1 MEREKTLVAKIQP
14 RSMGNPLP
22 VLSLC
27 MALFS
32 TSIYA
37 QTAPGAVASNPEFAI
52 KGFNVTGDNPLSESE
67 TTLTLAP
74 FLRSDANIDTLQKAT
89 AALEKALR
97 DKGFGLH
104 RVSLPPQEVGENVR
118 LAIVKFVIG
127 KITIEGAN
135 RYDNANILR
144 SVPELEAG
152 STPNFNRLAVQTTI
166 ANESQ
171 GKQIQVSLKESEEAD
186 KIDAAIIVNESKPWN
201 FSIGI
206 ANSGSPSSGKDRTTI
221 AGSHANLF
229 NLDHQFVGAYTTSLE
244 NASNVKQL
252 GLSYRIPL
260 YALGGILNASYS
272 RSDVVGSFGAF
283 TSTGAGRTWVLG
295 YTHYLPPEGGKRSYL
310 SIGLDDKLFN
320 TALINNIPLPGQ
332 LDRRSR
338 PISLGYNVR
347 AESNSESFS
356 YNAELAFNTGGGS
369 GNDLASYQSEDP
381 RISVVRWKLLR
392 AGFSYATGLP
402 NDFLFGLRTQF
413 QYSPDVLISG
423 EQFGIGGITSVRGTE
438 ERPLA
443 ADKGVFASLEVTS
456 PELFSGLRALVFI
469 DNGWISNNEPNG
481 ISRLSSDQL
490 RSVGLG
496 LRYNVG
502 NFALSADYG
511 RLTTGSKIPFGI
523 NSNSPQR
530 GDDKLN
536 LNLSVRF

>member
-1 MEREKTLVAKIQP
+1 MASSLSAL
-14 RSMGNPLP
+14 SM
-22 VLSLC
+22 C

-32 TSIYA
+32 ASICA
-37 QTAPGAVASNPEFAI
+37 QTATPIAASSNPQFAI
-52 KGFNVTGDNPLSESE
+52 KGFNVTGDNPLTDSE
-67 TTLTLAP
+67 TGLALAP
-74 FLRSDANIDTLQKAT
+74 FLRNDATLETLQKASE
-89 AALEKALR
+89 ALEKVLR

-104 RVSLPPQEVGENVR
+104 RVSLPAQEVGDKVQ
-118 LAIVKFVIG
+118 LTIVKFTIG
-127 KITIEGAN
+127 KISIEGASL
-135 RYDNANILR
+135 YDSANILR
-144 SVPELEAG
+144 SVPELKAN
-152 STPNFNRLAVQTTI
+152 TAPNFNRLAIQTTI

-186 KIDAAIIVNESKPWN
+186 KIDAAIIVNEGKPWN

-206 ANSGSPSSGKDRTTI
+206 ANSGSASSGKDRTTI

-244 NASNVKQL
+244 NISNVKQL

-260 YALGGILNASYS
+260 YALGGILNTSYS

-283 TSTGAGRTWVLG
+283 TSTGAGRTWALS
-295 YTHYLPPEGGKRSYL
+295 YTHYLPPEGGTRSYL
-310 SIGLDDKLFN
+310 SVGLDDKLFN

-332 LDRRSR
+332 RDRRSR
-338 PISLGYNVR
+338 PLSLGYNVR
-347 AESNSESFS
+347 TESNTRSIS

-381 RISVVRWKLLR
+381 RISTVRWKLLR
-392 AGFSYATGLP
+392 AGFNYATSLP

-443 ADKGVFASLEVTS
+443 ADKGIFASVEVTS

-469 DNGWISNNEPNG
+469 DNGWIGNNEPNG
-481 ISRLSSDQL
+481 ISRLSNDQL

-496 LRYNVG
+496 LRYNTG

-511 RLTTGSKIPFGI
+511 RLTTGSKIPLTI
-523 NSNSPQR
+523 NTNSPQR

-536 LNLSVRF
+536 LNLSIRF